1 MQEGLHTKIVLLGY
15 MASGKSVVG
24 KLLAAQLNIPFVDL
38 DAHIAH
44 AKGQSIPEIFAAE
57 GELAFRKMEHAHLKT
72 LLSSSQAM
80 VLSLGGGTPCYF
92 NHMKLMQ
99 ATPDVIS
106 VYLKVGIPT
115 LVARL
120 LIEKEQRPLIAHLDS
135 EAALTEF
142 VGKHL
147 FERSPFY
154 SRATHE
160 VVVNEAP
167 PQQVADTIISL
178 LA

>member
-1 MQEGLHTKIVLLGY
+1 MQERLHAKIVLLGY
-15 MASGKSVVG
+15 MASGKSAVG
-24 KLLAAQLNIPFVDL
+24 KLLAARLNITFVDL
-38 DAHIAH
+38 DAHISEAQ
-44 AKGQSIPEIFAAE
+44 GRTIPEIFADE

-72 LLSSSQAM
+72 LLSASQSM

-92 NHMKLMQ
+92 NHMELLQ
-99 ATPDVIS
+99 GTPHVVS

-120 LIEKEQRPLIAHLDS
+120 LKEKAQRPLIAHLES
-135 EAALTEF
+135 EEAITEF
-142 VGKHL
+142 IGKHL

-154 SRATHE
+154 TMATHE
-160 VVVNEAP
+160 VVIKEVP
-167 PQQVADTIISL
+167 PQQVVDTIIAL

>member
-1 MQEGLHTKIVLLGY
+1 MQDRLHTKIVLLGY

-24 KLLAAQLNIPFVDL
+24 KLLAARMKSTFIDL
-38 DAHIAH
+38 DAYIVQAV
-44 AKGQSIPEIFAAE
+44 GRSIPEIFATE
-57 GELAFRKMEHAHLKT
+57 GELAFRKMEHAYLKT

-80 VLSLGGGTPCYF
+80 VLSLGGGTPCYY
-92 NHMKLMQ
+92 NHMELLQ
-99 ATPDVIS
+99 RTPDVVS

-120 LIEKEQRPLIAHLDS
+120 IKEKAQRPLIAHLKS

-147 FERSPFY
+147 FERNPFY
-154 SRATHE
+154 TKATHE
-160 VVVNEAP
+160 VVAKDVP
-167 PQQVADTIISL
+167 PQQVVETIIRL

>member
-1 MQEGLHTKIVLLGY
+1 MQERLHTKIVLLGY

-24 KLLAAQLNIPFVDL
+24 KLLAARLNIPFVDL

-44 AKGQSIPEIFAAE
+44 AKGRSIPEIFTTE
-57 GELAFRKMEHAHLKT
+57 GELAFRKMEHTHLKT

-92 NHMKLMQ
+92 NHMELMQ

-106 VYLKVGIPT
+106 VYLKVGIST

-120 LIEKEQRPLIAHLDS
+120 LTEKEQRPLITHLES
-135 EAALTEF
+135 EAALKEF

-160 VVVNEAP
+160 VVVKEAS
-167 PQQVADTIISL
+167 PQQVADTIITL